1 MILHNPENQ
10 ESFVPDDSVL
20 REMYVKHNM
29 PCDRLVSDPEMLL
42 AFTQAYTDRTG
53 QEIEPAD
60 LAHRLLTLRK
70 LGEAKG
76 GLPRLR
82 RGYRGR
88 D

>member
-1 MILHNPENQ
+1 MIRHDAERQ
-10 ESFVPDDSVL
+10 ESPAPDDSVL
-20 REMYVKHNM
+20 REMYIKNNM
-29 PCDRLVSDPEMLL
+29 PCDRLVSDPERLF
-42 AFTQAYTDRTG
+42 AFTQACTDRTG

-82 RGYRGR
+82 RRHHVTN
-88 D
+88 